1 MFRQGHVMMIVP
13 FRQVTWSMLIV
24 VVSLAT
30 AYGNTFSA
38 PFIFDDTINIVEN
51 LSIRRLWPPW
61 HSLVIPAG
69 TGLAGRPIVNLSLA
83 VNYAISGGQ
92 VWSYHVFNLI
102 VHILATLTLFGIMRR
117 TLTAPWGSALSFFG
131 ALLWG
136 LHPLQ
141 TQAVTYIIQ
150 RCESLMVFFFLLT
163 MYCAL
168 RGWQSRDQTVWQL
181 SAIMS
186 FLLAVGSKEVA
197 VVAPFIL
204 LCYEWVFRGN
214 HPLQSA
220 RRSPIL
226 YTGLAIGLILA
237 LLTAAANNT
246 LNSRIENTHI
256 DLGRY
261 WMTQCPIILHYLR
274 LAFWPSPL
282 TIDYGWPAA
291 TFAEAWPAMTA
302 IIFFLIAAIF
312 ALWKR
317 KPAGFLGVSFF
328 LVLAPS
334 SLIPLPD
341 LAFEHRMYLP
351 LVFVILLT
359 MTALA
364 HAYTRAIRRCNRRII
379 KIRPYYQYVTMIL
392 VVAFA
397 LSFGFLTFQ
406 RNHDYRSATAI
417 WSDTI
422 ENRPANFRGYHGLG
436 LALAG
441 EGRYEEALDQ
451 LHYALKLNPVNA
463 YTNIDTGYILML
475 LNRPDE
481 AIPFFR
487 KALQIKPFHAKA
499 HNNLGAALAQTGR
512 LEEAIFHFSE
522 ALKIKP
528 DYTDA
533 RRNLIRSRSER
544 EGRSREMYPNPAR
557 VISVRER
564 KRDMLLDRG
573 LGERTGS

>member
-1 MFRQGHVMMIVP
+1 MIIAPSRQS
-13 FRQVTWSMLIV
+13 TWAMLIM

-30 AYGNTFSA
+30 AYGNTFSV
-38 PFIFDDTINIVEN
+38 PFIFDDTINIIEN
-51 LSIRRLWPPW
+51 LSIRSLWPPW
-61 HSLVIPAG
+61 HSLVIPAD
-69 TGLAGRPIVNLSLA
+69 TGLAGRPIINLSLA
-83 VNYAISGGQ
+83 FNYAISGGQ
-92 VWSYHVFNLI
+92 VWSYHLLNLI
-102 VHILATLTLFGIMRR
+102 VHILATLTLYGILRR
-117 TLTAPWGSALSFFG
+117 SLTAHRGGALALMG

-150 RCESLMVFFFLLT
+150 RCESLMALFCLLT

-168 RGWQSRDQTVWQL
+168 RGWRSRNQTAWHL
-181 SAIMS
+181 SAILS

-197 VVAPFIL
+197 VAAPFIL
-204 LCYEWVFRGN
+204 LCYEWAFRRN
-214 HPLQSA
+214 HALQSA

-226 YTGLAIGLILA
+226 YAGLALGLIVA
-237 LLTAAANNT
+237 FLTAAGANT
-246 LNSRIENTHI
+246 LNARIENTHI

-274 LAFWPSPL
+274 LAIWPSPL
-282 TIDYGWPAA
+282 IIDYGWPAA
-291 TFAEAWPAMTA
+291 TFEEAWPAMTVVILFVITA
-302 IIFFLIAAIF
+302 ML

-317 KPAGFLGVSFF
+317 KPEGFLGVCFF

-351 LVFVILLT
+351 LAFVILLG
-359 MTALA
+359 MSALVR
-364 HAYTRAIRRCNRRII
+364 AYTWAMKRDNGRVIQIS
-379 KIRPYYQYVTMIL
+379 PYSLNVTMIL
-392 VVAFA
+392 AMAVA
-397 LSFGFLTFQ
+397 LSFWVLTFQ

-422 ENRPANFRGYHGLG
+422 EKRPTNFRGYHGLG

-441 EGRYEEALDQ
+441 EGRYTEGLDQ
-451 LHYALKLNPVNA
+451 LRHALKLNPANA
-463 YTNIDTGYILML
+463 YTNIDTGYMLML

-481 AIPFFR
+481 AIPLFR
-487 KALQIKPFHAKA
+487 KAVEIKPLQAKA

-512 LEEAIFHFSE
+512 LEEATFHFSE

-533 RRNLIRSRSER
+533 RRNLIRSTSER
-544 EGRSREMYPNPAR
+544 ENRSRETNPNPAR
-557 VISVRER
+557 GVSVRE
-564 KRDMLLDRG
+564 K
-573 LGERTGS
+573 

>member
-1 MFRQGHVMMIVP
+1 MMIAP
-13 FRQVTWSMLIV
+13 SRQVTWSMLIV

-61 HSLVIPAG
+61 HSLVIPAD

-83 VNYAISGGQ
+83 VNYAISGGH
-92 VWSYHVFNLI
+92 VWSYHIVNLTI
-102 VHILATLTLFGIMRR
+102 HILATLTLFGILRR
-117 TLTAPWGSALSFFG
+117 TLTAHRGSAFSC

-150 RCESLMVFFFLLT
+150 RCESLMALFFLLT
-163 MYCAL
+163 LYCAL
-168 RGWQSRDQTVWQL
+168 RGWQSRDQTVWHL
-181 SAIMS
+181 SAILS

-197 VVAPFIL
+197 VAAPFVL
-204 LCYEWVFRGN
+204 LCYEWVFRG
-214 HPLQSA
+214 HPPLQSA
-220 RRSPIL
+220 RRSPLL
-226 YTGLAIGLILA
+226 YTGLALGLILA
-237 LLTAAANNT
+237 LLMAAGNNT
-246 LNSRIENTHI
+246 LISRTENTHI

-261 WMTQCPIILHYLR
+261 WMTQCPVILHYLW

-302 IIFFLIAAIF
+302 VIFFLITAMY

-317 KPAGFLGVSFF
+317 KPAGFLGTCFF

-334 SLIPLPD
+334 SLIPLSD

-351 LVFVILLT
+351 LAFVILLT

-364 HAYTRAIRRCNRRII
+364 HAHAWAMKRCNGRII
-379 KIRPYYQYVTMIL
+379 QKSPYSLHVTMIL
-392 VVAFA
+392 AMALA
-397 LSFGFLTFQ
+397 LSFWFLTFQ

-422 ENRPANFRGYHGLG
+422 EKRPANFRGYHGLG
-436 LALAG
+436 LALAS
-441 EGRYEEALDQ
+441 EGRYEEGLDKLRHALQ
-451 LHYALKLNPVNA
+451 LNPVNA
-463 YTNIDTGYILML
+463 YANIDTGYILLL

-481 AIPFFR
+481 AISFFR
-487 KALQIKPFHAKA
+487 EAVRLKPFHAKA
-499 HNNLGAALAQTGR
+499 HNNLGAALAQTDR
-512 LEEAIFHFSE
+512 LQEAIFHFSE

-533 RRNLIRSRSER
+533 RYNLIRARSER
-544 EGRSREMYPNPAR
+544 ESRSRKMNPNPAGM
-557 VISVRER
+557 ISVPER
-564 KRDMLLDRG
+564 DVDPALDRG
-573 LGERTGS
+573 PGDQTGR